1 MKIVL
6 FNIATMYI
14 I

>member
-6 FNIATMYI
+6 FNY
-14 I
+14 